1 MGKRCTVGNRTWAS
15 QLVAIPMELYSSHS
29 VQLNNNNYCYTWGYC
44 KTVIG
49 REWETS
55 ASDPMTE
62 PLNGESAV
70 YEATR
75 DRNLLKWSS
84 GESASQAGQ
93 KASLHKHLS
102 SRGFRH
108 SVPPY
113 KSLVHVAFRTFTIHN
128 KMPCLPVHYEPRCW
142 RVNVSSVS
150 NQLPYTVLIRFTL
163 DSNANRT

>member
-1 MGKRCTVGNRTWAS
+1 MLCRMGNLALSGIEPEPPNPLPYRCS
-15 QLVAIPMELYSSHS
+15 SSHS
-29 VQLNNNNYCYTWGYC
+29 AQFNNNNYCYTRGYC

-70 YEATR
+70 CEATR

-84 GESASQAGQ
+84 GESASQGGQ

-113 KSLVHVAFRTFTIHN
+113 KSLVHVAFPTLHVHHTRQN
-128 KMPCLPVHYEPRCW
+128 VPCVCQPTMNPDADESVR
-142 RVNVSSVS
+142 NVWISSPIQFLYAS
-150 NQLPYTVLIRFTL
+150 R
-163 DSNANRT
+163 